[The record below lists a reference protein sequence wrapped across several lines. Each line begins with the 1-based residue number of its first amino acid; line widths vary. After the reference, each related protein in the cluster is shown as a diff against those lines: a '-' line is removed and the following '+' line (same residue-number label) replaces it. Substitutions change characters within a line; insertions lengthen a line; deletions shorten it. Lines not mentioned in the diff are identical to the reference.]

1 MKEKFARKESENVDM
16 KKKSAKLESE
26 NSNLEYL
33 LTR

>member
-1 MKEKFARKESENVDM
+1 MEEKSARKESENVDL

>member
-1 MKEKFARKESENVDM
+1 LEEKSARKESENVDL

>member
-1 MKEKFARKESENVDM
+1 MEEKSARKESENVDLQ
-16 KKKSAKLESE
+16 KKSAKLESE

>member
-1 MKEKFARKESENVDM
+1 MKEKSAKQESENTDL